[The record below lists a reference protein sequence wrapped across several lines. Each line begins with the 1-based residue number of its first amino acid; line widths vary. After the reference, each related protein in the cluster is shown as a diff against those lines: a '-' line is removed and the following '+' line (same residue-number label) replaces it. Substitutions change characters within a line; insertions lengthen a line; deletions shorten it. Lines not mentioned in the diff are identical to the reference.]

1 MMVERQ
7 SNNSMQTDGRFAAAA
22 DAERVCQA
30 WHRSSGVEVPVPGNR
45 GAEGKE
51 KGKGV
56 IVRWGLEEAQSKMR
70 GATNRNRI

>member
-1 MMVERQ
+1 
-7 SNNSMQTDGRFAAAA
+7 MQRTALRAAA
-22 DAERVCQA
+22 DAGRVCQA
-30 WHRSSGVEVPVPGNR
+30 WHRSSGVEVPVPGYR

-51 KGKGV
+51 QGKGV